1 MSGEGLWEPCN
12 IGDDVVA
19 EGVGEMAGQVI
30 DWPIASCDK
39 CLDHKSNESNLQHN
53 GKLSTTL
60 VDSLREVITLFCVSN
75 IVQLSLICARVL
87 CNVAVLNGSCIEIVP
102 EQ

>member
-1 MSGEGLWEPCN
+1 VSGEGLWEPCN

-53 GKLSTTL
+53 GKLSTAL

-75 IVQLSLICARVL
+75 TVQLSLICARVL
-87 CNVAVLNGSCIEIVP
+87 CNVLSLMVAA
-102 EQ
+102 